1 LFIGEQ
7 LYKINKRK
15 KKILILDIDMFYKS
29 KDYSVEKIY
38 QNIVEISR
46 SKFFYIEYGLEDSF
60 ETRFDLIIFHSFM
73 IFYFYKTMN
82 IEKSQIPQNLFD
94 YMFNDFENN
103 LREMG
108 FGDIAVNKK
117 MKLFVRAF
125 YGRLSQYSKSL
136 DLVKKKND
144 KTLLEKTIF
153 NNIFK
158 GKKLD
163 QKIIS
168 MFAEYIIKNINNFLS
183 KSENENLI
191 HNFKYLKFG

>member
-1 LFIGEQ
+1 
-7 LYKINKRK
+7 
-15 KKILILDIDMFYKS
+15 MFYKS